1 MGTLNIDRYHAAMG
15 DASYKDVTRLHDKLL
30 SDGQATFYVTQR
42 KLPFA
47 PCLGHERLVR
57 LLVDSQI
64 DRPRLRFLEQDRAG
78 LKLFAK
84 AIEDMYFVGVIR
96 TVRPGTIIFAQQ
108 PFADISGAFGLTQ
121 AQEIKFEHAFD
132 LPMTTAST
140 AMQFRMAAGDK
151 RWLSDFSLRRNG
163 DIERAVDIATYAFIG
178 GFNDTSNMEAAHR
191 LDIPAVGTEAHYW
204 QQAYIEYMYEPE
216 IEPRTGKPKH
226 FEQVAFERW
235 LDANP
240 NGTTL
245 LLDTI
250 DVYMG
255 AVHATMAAT
264 SSDARRRAFKGFR
277 VDSGDLAE
285 LGRWCLRFFEAN
297 GLHGLRPNLTGDLD
311 VEKVRAI
318 VKEFPEAAGFGI
330 GTKLS
335 SEVPAVA
342 GVIFKQSLIEGHPTL
357 KASNSIEKTTLPGRL
372 QVFRGIDDQG
382 HYVGDVTGLDEEEI
396 QIPGATQVERL
407 LLPFWENG
415 QHSAIPS
422 IEKQKAFVEDQRR
435 RFADI
440 NNYPHTLSGT
450 LKVLRDDLTAQMRAD
465 KSGWEEVLKVPD
477 TGFDKPRQAM
487 VTGLN
492 RRECDHAGQSLRR
505 PKAKA

>member
-1 MGTLNIDRYHAAMG
+1 MGTLNLDRYHAVMG
-15 DASYKDVTRLHDKLL
+15 DASYKDVARLHDGKLSEAL
-30 SDGQATFYVTQR
+30 ATFYVTQR

-78 LKLFAK
+78 LQLFAK
-84 AIEDMYFVGVIR
+84 AIEDLHFVGAIR
-96 TVRPGTIIFAQQ
+96 TVRPGTIIFAQE
-108 PFADISGAFGLTQ
+108 PFADITGAFGLTQ

-132 LPMTTAST
+132 LPMTTASL
-140 AMQFRMAAGDK
+140 AMQFRMAAGD

-255 AVHATMAAT
+255 AVHAAMAAT
-264 SSDARRRAFKGFR
+264 SNEARRNAFKGFR

-297 GLHGLRPNLTGDLD
+297 GLPGRRPNLTGDLD
-311 VEKVRAI
+311 VEKVKKI
-318 VKEFPEAAGFGI
+318 VRDFPEAAGFGI

-335 SEVPAVA
+335 SEVRAVA
-342 GVIFKQSLIEGHPTL
+342 GVIFKQCLIGDQPTL
-357 KASNSIEKTTLPGRL
+357 KASNSPDKTTLPGRL
-372 QVFRGIDDQG
+372 QLFRGIDAKG
-382 HYVGDVTGLDEEEI
+382 NYVADVIGLDDEEI
-396 QIPGATQVERL
+396 EVIGAARVERL
-407 LLPFWENG
+407 LLRFWENG

-422 IEKQKAFVEDQRR
+422 IWKQKALVEEQRN

-440 NNYPHTLSGT
+440 ENYPVNLSEK
-450 LKVLRDDLTAQMRAD
+450 LRKLRDDLTAQMRAD
-465 KSGWEEVLKVPD
+465 NSGWQDVLKMPEH
-477 TGFDKPRQAM
+477 
-487 VTGLN
+487 VTDSA
-492 RRECDHAGQSLRR
+492 R
-505 PKAKA
+505 

>member
-1 MGTLNIDRYHAAMG
+1 VGTLNIDRYHAAMG
-15 DASYKDVTRLHDKLL
+15 DASFKDVTRLHDQAL
-30 SDGQATFYVTQR
+30 SDAEATFYVTQR

-64 DRPRLRFLEQDRAG
+64 DRPRLRFLEQDRGG

-84 AIEDMYFVGVIR
+84 AIEDIQFVGKIR
-96 TVRPGTIIFAQQ
+96 TVRPGTIIFAQE
-108 PFADISGAFGLTQ
+108 PFADITGAFGMTQ

-140 AMQFRMAAGDK
+140 AMQFRMAAGED

-163 DIERAVDIATYAFIG
+163 DIERAVDIAVYAFIG
-178 GFNDTSNMEAAHR
+178 GFNDTSNLEAAFR

-204 QQAYIEYMYEPE
+204 QQAYIEYMDQPE

-250 DVYMG
+250 DVYLG
-255 AVHATMAAT
+255 AIHAAMAAT
-264 SSDARRRAFKGFR
+264 STEARRRAFKGFR
-277 VDSGDLAE
+277 VDSGNLAE
-285 LGRWCLRFFEAN
+285 LGEWCLNFFAAN
-297 GLHGLRPNLTGDLD
+297 GLTGLRPNLTGDLD
-311 VEKVRAI
+311 VERVRQI
-318 VKEFPEAAGFGI
+318 VREFPEVAGFGV

-335 SEVPAVA
+335 SEVRAVA
-342 GVIFKQSLIEGHPTL
+342 GVIFKMCQINDLPTL
-357 KASNSIEKTTLPGRL
+357 KASNTEEKITLPGRL
-372 QVFRGIDDQG
+372 QLFRGSDPQEN
-382 HYVGDVTGLDEEEI
+382 YVGDVIALDNEEI
-396 QIPGATQVERL
+396 EIPGAAKVERL
-407 LLPFWENG
+407 LGTFWENG

-422 IEKQKAFVEDQRR
+422 IWKQKVFVDEQRK
-435 RFADI
+435 RFRNIDD
-440 NNYPHTLSGT
+440 YSVRLSDK
-450 LKVLRDDLTAQMRAD
+450 LRELRDDLVAHSKQD
-465 KSGWEEVLKVPD
+465 ESGWESILKTPEVD
-477 TGFDKPRQAM
+477 YERA
-487 VTGLN
+487 
-492 RRECDHAGQSLRR
+492 
-505 PKAKA
+505 

>member
-15 DASYKDVTRLHDKLL
+15 DASFKDETRLHDRPL
-30 SDGQATFYVTQR
+30 SDAEATFYVTQR

-47 PCLGHERLVR
+47 PCLGHARLIR
-57 LLVDSQI
+57 LLVDSQL
-64 DRPRLRFLEQDRAG
+64 DRPRLRFLEQDRGG
-78 LKLFAK
+78 LQRFAK
-84 AIEDMYFVGVIR
+84 AMEDLQFVGSIR
-96 TVRPGTIIFAQQ
+96 AVRPGTIVFAQQ
-108 PFADISGAFGLTQ
+108 PFADITGAFGLTQ

-140 AMQFRMAAGDK
+140 AMQFRMAAGED

-163 DIERAVDIATYAFIG
+163 DIERAVDIAVYAFIG

-204 QQAYIEYMYEPE
+204 QQSYIEYMTQPE

-255 AVHATMAAT
+255 AVHAAMAAT
-264 SSDARRRAFKGFR
+264 STEARRRAFKGFR
-277 VDSGDLAE
+277 VDSGDLAGAGE
-285 LGRWCLRFFEAN
+285 WCLRFFEAN
-297 GLHGLRPNLTGDLD
+297 GIYHLRPNLTGDLD
-311 VEKVRAI
+311 VEKVRSI
-318 VKEFPEAAGFGI
+318 VRDFPRANGFGI

-342 GVIFKQSLIEGHPTL
+342 GVIFKQCLIEGRPTL
-357 KASNSIEKTTLPGRL
+357 KASNTEEKTTLPGRMQL
-372 QVFRGIDDQG
+372 FRGIDANG
-382 HYVGDVTGLDEEEI
+382 RYVGDVTGLEEEEI
-396 QIPGATQVERL
+396 EIPGAARVERL
-407 LLPFWENG
+407 LVPFWENG
-415 QHSAIPS
+415 QYPSIPS
-422 IEKQKAFVEDQRR
+422 IEKQKSFVTDQRR
-435 RFADI
+435 RFQDLH
-440 NNYPHTLSGT
+440 NYQHTLSNK
-450 LKVLRDDLTAQMRAD
+450 LRKLRDDLTAQMRAD
-465 KSGWEEVLKVPD
+465 NSGWQEVVKMPEEVPDKVP
-477 TGFDKPRQAM
+477 Q
-487 VTGLN
+487 
-492 RRECDHAGQSLRR
+492 
-505 PKAKA
+505 PK

>member
-1 MGTLNIDRYHAAMG
+1 MGTLNFDRYHAAMG
-15 DASYKDVTRLHDKLL
+15 DASYKDVARLHDKKL
-30 SDGQATFYVTQR
+30 SDANATFYVTQR
-42 KLPFA
+42 KLAFA

-57 LLVDSQI
+57 LLIDSQI
-64 DRPRLRFLEQDRAG
+64 DRPRLRFLEQDRGG
-78 LKLFAK
+78 LKLFSK
-84 AIEDMYFVGVIR
+84 AIEDMQFAGKIR
-96 TVRPGTIIFAQQ
+96 AVRPGTIVFAQQ
-108 PFADISGAFGLTQ
+108 PFADITGAFGLTQ

-140 AMQFRMAAGDK
+140 ALQFRMAAGEK

-204 QQAYIEYMYEPE
+204 QQSYIEFMSQPE

-255 AVHATMAAT
+255 AIHAALAAT
-264 SSDARRRAFKGFR
+264 SNEARRRAFKGFR

-285 LGRWCLRFFEAN
+285 LGAWCYRFFEAN
-297 GLHGLRPNLTGDLD
+297 GLRSLRANLTGDLD

-335 SEVPAVA
+335 SEVRAVA
-342 GVIFKQSLIEGHPTL
+342 GVIFKQCLIESLPTL
-357 KASNSIEKTTLPGRL
+357 KASNSVEKTTLPGKL
-372 QVFRGIDDQG
+372 QLFRGIDAKG
-382 HYVGDVTGLDEEEI
+382 NFVADVTGLDDEVVE
-396 QIPGATQVERL
+396 IPGAARVERL
-407 LLPFWENG
+407 LVPFWENG
-415 QHSAIPS
+415 QHAAIPS
-422 IEKQKAFVEDQRR
+422 IEKQKALVEEQRR
-435 RFADI
+435 KFGDLDA
-440 NNYPHTLSGT
+440 YQCSLSDK
-450 LKVLRDDLTAQMRAD
+450 LRNLRDDLTAQMRVD
-465 KSGWEEVLKVPD
+465 KSGWQEVV
-477 TGFDKPRQAM
+477 
-487 VTGLN
+487 
-492 RRECDHAGQSLRR
+492 SL
-505 PKAKA
+505 PELVAE

>member
-15 DASYKDVTRLHDKLL
+15 DASFKEVTRLHEQRL
-30 SDGQATFYVTQR
+30 SDAEATFYVSQR

-64 DRPRLRFLEQDRAG
+64 DRPRLRFLEQDRGG
-78 LKLFAK
+78 LQLFAD
-84 AIEDMYFVGVIR
+84 AIADIQFVGKIR
-96 TVRPGTIIFAQQ
+96 AVRPGTIVFAQE
-108 PFADISGAFGLTQ
+108 PFADISGEFGLTQ

-140 AMQFRMAAGDK
+140 AMQFRMAAGD

-163 DIERAVDIATYAFIG
+163 DIERAVDIAVYAFIG
-178 GFNDTSNMEAAHR
+178 GFNDTSNLEAAFR

-204 QQAYIEYMYEPE
+204 QQAYIEYMDQPE
-216 IEPRTGKPKH
+216 IDSRTGKAKH

-255 AVHATMAAT
+255 AVHAAMAAT
-264 SSDARRRAFKGFR
+264 STEARRRAFKGFR
-277 VDSGDLAE
+277 VDSGNLAE
-285 LGRWCLRFFEAN
+285 LGEWCLRFFAAN
-297 GLHGLRPNLTGDLD
+297 GLTGLRANLTGDLTVD
-311 VEKVRAI
+311 KVKQI
-318 VKEFPEAAGFGI
+318 VAQFPEVAGFGI

-335 SEVPAVA
+335 SEVKAVA
-342 GVIFKQSLIEGHPTL
+342 GVIFKQCLMNERPTL
-357 KASNSIEKTTLPGRL
+357 KASNSEDKITLPGRL
-372 QVFRGIDDQG
+372 QLFRGTDAQG
-382 HYVGDVTGLDEEEI
+382 MYVGDVIGLNEEKVE
-396 QIPGATQVERL
+396 IPGAVKVDRL
-407 LLPFWENG
+407 LVPFWENG

-422 IEKQKAFVEDQRR
+422 IEKQKIFVEEQRK
-435 RFADI
+435 RFIDI
-440 NNYPHTLSGT
+440 ENYPRELSVR
-450 LKVLRDDLTAQMRAD
+450 LRQLRDDLVERMRAD
-465 KSGWEEVLKVPD
+465 NSGWEQILNMPEETRK
-477 TGFDKPRQAM
+477 DKY
-487 VTGLN
+487 
-492 RRECDHAGQSLRR
+492 ER
-505 PKAKA
+505 PGTSEAIQHT

>member
-15 DASYKDVTRLHDKLL
+15 DASFKDVTRLHDQRL
-30 SDGQATFYVTQR
+30 SDAEATFYVTQR

-64 DRPRLRFLEQDRAG
+64 DRPRLRFLEQDRGG
-78 LKLFAK
+78 LQLFAK
-84 AIEDMYFVGVIR
+84 AIEDIQFVGKIR
-96 TVRPGTIIFAQQ
+96 AVRPGTIVFAQE

-140 AMQFRMAAGDK
+140 AMQFRMAAGN

-163 DIERAVDIATYAFIG
+163 DIDRAVDIAVYAFIG
-178 GFNDTSNMEAAHR
+178 GFNDTSNLEAAHR

-204 QQAYIEYMYEPE
+204 QQAYIEYMDQPE

-250 DVYMG
+250 DVFLG
-255 AVHATMAAT
+255 AVHAAMAAT
-264 SSDARRRAFKGFR
+264 SNEARRRAFRGFR
-277 VDSGDLAE
+277 VDSGDLAK
-285 LGRWCLRFFEAN
+285 LGAWCLSFFEAN
-297 GLHGLRPNLTGDLD
+297 GLQNLMPILTGDLD
-311 VEKVRAI
+311 VEKVRRI
-318 VKEFPEAAGFGI
+318 VAVFPQAAGFGI

-335 SEVPAVA
+335 SEVKAVA
-342 GVIFKQSLIEGHPTL
+342 GIIFKQCLIEGRPTL
-357 KASNSIEKTTLPGRL
+357 KASNTPEKSTLPGRL
-372 QVFRGIDDQG
+372 QVFRGADAEG
-382 HYVGDVTGLDEEEI
+382 NYCGDVIGLDEEEVEI
-396 QIPGATQVERL
+396 EGAATVERL
-407 LLPFWENG
+407 LVPFWERG
-415 QHSAIPS
+415 RYESIPS
-422 IEKQKAFVEDQRR
+422 ITKQKAFVEEQR
-435 RFADI
+435 AL
-440 NNYPHTLSGT
+440 P
-450 LKVLRDDLTAQMRAD
+450 
-465 KSGWEEVLKVPD
+465 
-477 TGFDKPRQAM
+477 
-487 VTGLN
+487 
-492 RRECDHAGQSLRR
+492 
-505 PKAKA
+505 

>member
-15 DASYKDVTRLHDKLL
+15 DASYKDVARLHNKPL
-30 SDGQATFYVTQR
+30 SEAQATFYVTQR

-47 PCLGHERLVR
+47 PCLGHERLIR
-57 LLVDSQI
+57 LLMDSQI
-64 DRPRLRFLEQDRAG
+64 DRPRLRFLEQDRGG

-84 AIEDMYFVGVIR
+84 AIEDMHFVGAIR
-96 TVRPGTIIFAQQ
+96 AVRPGTIVFAQQ
-108 PFADISGAFGLTQ
+108 PFADITGAFGLTQ

-140 AMQFRMAAGDK
+140 AMQFRMAAGDD

-163 DIERAVDIATYAFIG
+163 DIERAVDIAVYAFIG

-204 QQAYIEYMYEPE
+204 QQSYLEFMREPE

-245 LLDTI
+245 LLDTV

-255 AVHATMAAT
+255 AVHAAMAAT
-264 SSDARRRAFKGFR
+264 STEARRRAFKGVRF
-277 VDSGDLAE
+277 DSDDLAE
-285 LGRWCLRFFEAN
+285 LGKWCLRFFEAN
-297 GLHGLRPNLTGDLD
+297 GFPNLRTNLTGDLD
-311 VEKVRAI
+311 EEKVRQI
-318 VKEFPEAAGFGI
+318 SQEFPHAAGFGI

-342 GVIFKQSLIEGHPTL
+342 GVIFKQCMIDNRPTL
-357 KASNSIEKTTLPGRL
+357 KASNSLDKTTLPGCM
-372 QVFRGIDDQG
+372 QVFRGVDASG
-382 HYVGDVTGLDEEEI
+382 NYVGDVTGLQSEDVEI
-396 QIPGATQVERL
+396 AGAVTVERL
-407 LLPFWENG
+407 LQPFWE
-415 QHSAIPS
+415 
-422 IEKQKAFVEDQRR
+422 
-435 RFADI
+435 
-440 NNYPHTLSGT
+440 
-450 LKVLRDDLTAQMRAD
+450 
-465 KSGWEEVLKVPD
+465 
-477 TGFDKPRQAM
+477 
-487 VTGLN
+487 
-492 RRECDHAGQSLRR
+492 
-505 PKAKA
+505 

>member
-15 DASYKDVTRLHDKLL
+15 DASFKDVTRLHDGRL
-30 SDGQATFYVTQR
+30 SDAEATFYVTQR

-64 DRPRLRFLEQDRAG
+64 DRPRLRFLEQDRGG
-78 LKLFAK
+78 LHNFAK
-84 AIEDMYFVGVIR
+84 AIEDIQFVGAIR
-96 TVRPGTIIFAQQ
+96 AVRPGTIVFAQE
-108 PFADISGAFGLTQ
+108 PFADIRGAFGLTQ

-140 AMQFRMAAGDK
+140 AMQFRMAAGDD

-163 DIERAVDIATYAFIG
+163 DIERAVDIAVYAFIG

-204 QQAYIEYMYEPE
+204 QQAYIEYLDQPE

-255 AVHATMAAT
+255 AVHAAMAAT
-264 SSDARRRAFKGFR
+264 SNESRRRAFKGFR
-277 VDSGDLAE
+277 VDSGNLAE
-285 LGRWCLRFFEAN
+285 LGQWCLRFFEAN
-297 GLHGLRPNLTGDLD
+297 GLRGLRPNLTGDLD
-311 VEKVRAI
+311 VEKVKRI
-318 VKEFPEAAGFGI
+318 VAAFPEVAGFGI

-342 GVIFKQSLIEGHPTL
+342 GVIFKQCLMKDRPTL
-357 KASNSIEKTTLPGRL
+357 KASNSEDKITLAGKL
-372 QVFRGIDDQG
+372 QLFRGSDQRG
-382 HYVGDVTGLDEEEI
+382 HYVGDVIGLDDEEVK
-396 QIPGATQVERL
+396 IPGAARVERL
-407 LLPFWENG
+407 LVPFWENG
-415 QHSAIPS
+415 QHTAIPS
-422 IEKQKAFVEDQRR
+422 IEKQKIFVEEQRR
-435 RFADI
+435 RFRDL
-440 NNYPHTLSGT
+440 NNYAPKLSGK
-450 LKVLRDDLTAQMRAD
+450 LRSLRDELVTRMKRDD
-465 KSGWEEVLKVPD
+465 SGWERILKQP
-477 TGFDKPRQAM
+477 
-487 VTGLN
+487 
-492 RRECDHAGQSLRR
+492 
-505 PKAKA
+505 

>member
-15 DASYKDVTRLHDKLL
+15 DASYKDVARLRDKPL
-30 SDGQATFYVTQR
+30 SDAQACFYVTQR

-84 AIEDMYFVGVIR
+84 AIEDMYFVGAIR
-96 TVRPGTIIFAQQ
+96 AVRPGTIVFARQ

-140 AMQFRMAAGDK
+140 AMQFRMAAGDQ

-204 QQAYIEYMYEPE
+204 QQAFIEYMYEPE

-250 DVYMG
+250 DVYLG
-255 AVHATMAAT
+255 AVHAAMAAT

-285 LGRWCLRFFEAN
+285 LGSWCLRFFEAN
-297 GLHGLRPNLTGDLD
+297 GLHDLRPNLTGDLD

-318 VKEFPEAAGFGI
+318 VREFPEAAGFGI

-342 GVIFKQSLIEGHPTL
+342 GVIFKQCLIDGQPTL
-357 KASNSIEKTTLPGRL
+357 KASNSIEKTTLPGLL
-372 QVFRGIDDQG
+372 QVFRGIDEQG
-382 HYVGDVTGLDEEEI
+382 NYLGDVTGLDDEEI
-396 QIPGATQVERL
+396 QIAGATRVERL
-407 LLPFWENG
+407 LLRFWENG

-422 IEKQKAFVEDQRR
+422 IEKQKAFVEEQRR

-440 NNYPHTLSGT
+440 DNYSHTLSDK
-450 LKVLRDDLTAQMRAD
+450 LQRLRDDLTTQMRAD
-465 KSGWEEVLKVPD
+465 NSGWEEILKMPVLK
-477 TGFDKPRQAM
+477 GK
-487 VTGLN
+487 G
-492 RRECDHAGQSLRR
+492 
-505 PKAKA
+505 

>member
-1 MGTLNIDRYHAAMG
+1 MGTLNFDRYHAAMG
-15 DASYKDVTRLHDKLL
+15 DASYKDATRLHDKKL
-30 SDGQATFYVTQR
+30 SEAQATFYVTQR

-57 LLVDSQI
+57 LLIDSQI
-64 DRPRLRFLEQDRAG
+64 DRPRLRFLEQDRGG
-78 LKLFAK
+78 LQLFSK
-84 AIEDMYFVGVIR
+84 AMEDMQFAGRIR
-96 TVRPGTIIFAQQ
+96 AVRPATIVFAQQ
-108 PFADISGAFGLTQ
+108 PFADITGAFGLTQ
-121 AQEIKFEHAFD
+121 AQEIKFQHAFD
-132 LPMTTAST
+132 LPMTTASL
-140 AMQFRMAAGDK
+140 ALQFRMAAGDH

-204 QQAYIEYMYEPE
+204 QQAYIEFMDDPE
-216 IEPRTGKPKH
+216 IETRTGKPKH

-255 AVHATMAAT
+255 AVHAVMAAT
-264 SSDARRRAFKGFR
+264 SSEARRRAFKGFR

-285 LGRWCLRFFEAN
+285 LGAWCYRFFEAN
-297 GLHGLRPNLTGDLD
+297 GLRGLRPNLTGDLD

-318 VKEFPEAAGFGI
+318 VDEFPEAAGFGI

-335 SEVPAVA
+335 SEVRAVA
-342 GVIFKQSLIEGHPTL
+342 GVIFKQCVIDSRPTL
-357 KASNSIEKTTLPGRL
+357 KASNSLDKTTLPGRL
-372 QVFRGIDDQG
+372 QLFRGIDVRG
-382 HYVGDVTGLDEEEI
+382 NYVADVTGLDEEEI
-396 QIPGATQVERL
+396 EIPGAARVERL
-407 LLPFWENG
+407 LVPFWENG

-422 IEKQKAFVEDQRR
+422 IEKQKAMVTEQRR

-440 NNYPHTLSGT
+440 ENYPRSLSERLRTL
-450 LKVLRDDLTAQMRAD
+450 VEELTAQMRVD
-465 KSGWEEVLKVPD
+465 NSGWQEVVKLPETVP
-477 TGFDKPRQAM
+477 GELVSK
-487 VTGLN
+487 
-492 RRECDHAGQSLRR
+492 
-505 PKAKA
+505 

>member
-15 DASYKDVTRLHDKLL
+15 DASYKDVTRLHDRPL
-30 SDGQATFYVTQR
+30 SDAQATFYVTQR

-64 DRPRLRFLEQDRAG
+64 DRPRLRFLEQDRGG
-78 LKLFAK
+78 LQRFAK
-84 AIEDMYFVGVIR
+84 AIEDIQFVGAIR
-96 TVRPGTIIFAQQ
+96 AVRTGTIVFAQQ
-108 PFADISGAFGLTQ
+108 PFADIAGAFGLTQ

-140 AMQFRMAAGDK
+140 AMQFRMAAGEE

-204 QQAYIEYMYEPE
+204 QQSYIEYMSDPE

-255 AVHATMAAT
+255 AVHAAMAAT
-264 SSDARRRAFKGFR
+264 STEARRRAFKGFR

-285 LGRWCLRFFEAN
+285 LGEWCLRFFEAN

-311 VEKVRAI
+311 VEKVRRI
-318 VKEFPEAAGFGI
+318 VRDFPRAAGFGV

-342 GVIFKQSLIEGHPTL
+342 GVIFKQCLIDGRPTL
-357 KASNSIEKTTLPGRL
+357 KASNSEEKTTLPGRL
-372 QVFRGIDDQG
+372 QLFRGIDG
-382 HYVGDVTGLDEEEI
+382 GGKYVGDVTGLDDEQIE
-396 QIPGATQVERL
+396 IPGAERVERL
-407 LLPFWENG
+407 LVPFWENG

-422 IEKQKAFVEDQRR
+422 IEKQKSFVADQRK
-435 RFADI
+435 RFPDI
-440 NNYPHTLSGT
+440 NNYPTLLSDK
-450 LKVLRDDLTAQMRAD
+450 LCKLRDDLTAQMRAD
-465 KSGWEEVLKVPD
+465 NSGWQEVVNMPEDVLDKVP
-477 TGFDKPRQAM
+477 Q
-487 VTGLN
+487 
-492 RRECDHAGQSLRR
+492 
-505 PKAKA
+505 PK

>member
-15 DASYKDVTRLHDKLL
+15 DASYKDVTRLHDRPL
-30 SDGQATFYVTQR
+30 SDAQATFYVTQR

-64 DRPRLRFLEQDRAG
+64 DRPRLRFLEQDRGG
-78 LKLFAK
+78 LQRFAK
-84 AIEDMYFVGVIR
+84 AIEDIQFVGAIR
-96 TVRPGTIIFAQQ
+96 AVRTGTIVFAQQ
-108 PFADISGAFGLTQ
+108 PFADITGAFGLTQ

-140 AMQFRMAAGDK
+140 AMQFRIAAGEQ

-204 QQAYIEYMYEPE
+204 QQSYIEYMSEPE

-255 AVHATMAAT
+255 AVHAAMAAT
-264 SSDARRRAFKGFR
+264 STEARRRAFKGFR

-285 LGRWCLRFFEAN
+285 LGEWCLRFFEAN

-311 VEKVRAI
+311 VEKVRRI
-318 VKEFPEAAGFGI
+318 VRDFPQAAGFGV

-342 GVIFKQSLIEGHPTL
+342 GVIFKQCLLDDRPTL
-357 KASNSIEKTTLPGRL
+357 KASNSEEKTTLPGRL
-372 QVFRGIDDQG
+372 QLFRGIDG
-382 HYVGDVTGLDEEEI
+382 GGKYVGDVIGLDDEEI
-396 QIPGATQVERL
+396 EIPGAARVERL
-407 LLPFWENG
+407 LVPFWENG
-415 QHSAIPS
+415 QHSLIPS
-422 IEKQKAFVEDQRR
+422 IEKQKSFVADQRK
-435 RFADI
+435 RFPDI
-440 NNYPHTLSGT
+440 NNYPSLLSDK
-450 LKVLRDDLTAQMRAD
+450 LRKLRDDLTAQMRAD
-465 KSGWEEVLKVPD
+465 NSGWQEVVNMPEDVPEKVP
-477 TGFDKPRQAM
+477 Q
-487 VTGLN
+487 
-492 RRECDHAGQSLRR
+492 
-505 PKAKA
+505 PK